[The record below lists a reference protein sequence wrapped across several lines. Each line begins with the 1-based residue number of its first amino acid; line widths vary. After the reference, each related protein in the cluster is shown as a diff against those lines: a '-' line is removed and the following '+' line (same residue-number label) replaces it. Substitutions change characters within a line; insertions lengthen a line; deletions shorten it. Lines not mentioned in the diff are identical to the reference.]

1 MDHSR
6 ASIEHAQHVANM
18 IVDEAR
24 LSGNRYEYTVD
35 ETARL
40 VANHDIH
47 MVSLPTPHSFAE
59 DKAFPDEYRT
69 EIYLF

>member
-24 LSGNRYEYTVD
+24 LSSNRYEYTVD
-35 ETARL
+35 ETAAL
-40 VANHDIH
+40 LTNHDIH
-47 MVSLPTPHSFAE
+47 MVTLPSPHSFTVDKDYSE
-59 DKAFPDEYRT
+59 DYRT

>member
-6 ASIEHAQHVANM
+6 ASVEHAQHIANL

-24 LSGNRYEYTVD
+24 LSNNKYEYTND
-35 ETARL
+35 ETAKL
-40 VANHDIH
+40 ISNYDMK
-47 MVSLPTPHSFAE
+47 MVTLPSPHNFTYEKEYSA
-59 DKAFPDEYRT
+59 DYRT